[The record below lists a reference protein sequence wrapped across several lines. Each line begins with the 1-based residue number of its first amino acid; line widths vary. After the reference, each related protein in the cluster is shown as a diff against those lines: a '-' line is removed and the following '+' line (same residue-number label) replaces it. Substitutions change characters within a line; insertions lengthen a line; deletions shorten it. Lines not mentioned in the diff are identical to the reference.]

1 MKKISILVFF
11 IIIIALLTAC
21 QKETTPYDVISIN
34 LTNHE
39 ILYIQS
45 KKNPDIYL
53 DAIFELKAKHPSAF
67 STEKLTKNSNLEHYN
82 IEHTSAESS
91 MYILED
97 GKIKDELNGDITK
110 EEIVQEIETLL

>member
-1 MKKISILVFF
+1 MKKYFIFIFF
-11 IIIIALLTAC
+11 IIIITLLTAC
-21 QKETTPYDVISIN
+21 QKESNPYDVISID

-39 ILYIQS
+39 VLYIQS

-53 DAIFELKAKHPSAF
+53 DAIFELREKHPYAF
-67 STEKLTKNSNLEHYN
+67 SAEKLTKNNNLNQYN
-82 IEHTSAESS
+82 IEHESTESS

-97 GKIKDELNGDITK
+97 GKIKNELNGDITK